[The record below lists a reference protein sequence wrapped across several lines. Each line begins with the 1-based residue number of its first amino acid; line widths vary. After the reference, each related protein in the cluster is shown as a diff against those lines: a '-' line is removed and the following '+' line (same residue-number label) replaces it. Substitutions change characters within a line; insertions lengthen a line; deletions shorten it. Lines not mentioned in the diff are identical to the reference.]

1 MDNNNGWRNRDW
13 IWLVGILVV
22 LIILLI
28 AGCYNSDTIEL
39 NFSIISSAVSIA
51 LALVAIFIALKQD
64 SDNQRVTSTITNALI
79 KIESKV
85 DSMDGKIDNLDPN
98 VITKPAQEKLISEI
112 QEIFHSQPE
121 DEGNSN
127 QKIVEVV
134 NEKFNEINNNL
145 QLYYDADK
153 MKKSKQSRQCEAII
167 KVSSDRKERESFIT
181 ELTSDIGI
189 RAWSYNI
196 SDDILTLRFEA
207 TNKVGPGVFNKVIDK
222 YGKEYFLIS
231 YSEMRN

>member
-1 MDNNNGWRNRDW
+1 MDKNNGWRNRDW

-28 AGCYNSDTIEL
+28 AGCYNNDAIEL

-98 VITKPAQEKLISEI
+98 VITKPTQEKLISEI

-121 DEGNSN
+121 DEGKSN
-127 QKIVEVV
+127 QKIAEIV

-145 QLYYDADK
+145 QLYYDNDK
-153 MKKSKQSRQCEAII
+153 PKNSRQCEAII
-167 KVSSDRKERESFIT
+167 EVSSDKKENERFIN
-181 ELTSDIGI
+181 EFINIIGI
-189 RAWSYNI
+189 EACTYKI
-196 SDDILTLRFEA
+196 SDDILTLRFE
-207 TNKVGPGVFNKVIDK
+207 TTKKIGPKMVFGIIDK
-222 YGKEYFLIS
+222 YDKEFKLIS
-231 YSEMRN
+231 YTEKLK

>member
-1 MDNNNGWRNRDW
+1 MNNNNGWRNRDW
-13 IWLVGILVV
+13 IWLVGILVG

-28 AGCYNSDTIEL
+28 AGCYNSDAIEL

-98 VITKPAQEKLISEI
+98 VITKPTQEKLISEI

-121 DEGNSN
+121 DEGKSN
-127 QKIVEVV
+127 QKIVEIV

-145 QLYYDADK
+145 QMYYDNDK
-153 MKKSKQSRQCEAII
+153 PKTSRQCEAII
-167 KVSSDRKERESFIT
+167 KVSSDKEERERFMN
-181 ELTSDIGI
+181 ELINNIGI
-189 RAWSYNI
+189 QAFTYKI
-196 SDDILTLRFEA
+196 SDDILTLHYE
-207 TNKVGPGVFNKVIDK
+207 TKKKLGPRMIFKVIDK
-222 YGKEYFLIS
+222 YGKEFNLIS
-231 YSEMRN
+231 YSEESI